1 MYYSIEVK
9 GRADAI
15 WGYLYEALVRINGLT
30 WVIVRSPSLDD
41 AWHRAIL
48 KVITT

>member
-15 WGYLYEALVRINGLT
+15 WGYLYEAFVRINGLT
-30 WVIVRSPSLDD
+30 WVIVRATNEAD
-41 AWHRAIL
+41 AWTRAL
-48 KVITT
+48 LRVATV